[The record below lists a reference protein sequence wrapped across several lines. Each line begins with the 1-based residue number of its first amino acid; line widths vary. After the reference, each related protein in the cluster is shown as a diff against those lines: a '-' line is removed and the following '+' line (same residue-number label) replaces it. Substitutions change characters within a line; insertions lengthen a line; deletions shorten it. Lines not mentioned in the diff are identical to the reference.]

1 MIIHLI
7 YVQYLHLQLLE
18 HLWCVIGAPLL
29 VRQIREMATRNG
41 STVVAFLQALE
52 AFLGLNSYIEFVQ
65 TTFHVVEKK
74 KNVCVL
80 CVFSCVHFVLRKI
93 LYLNCDM

>member
-65 TTFHVVEKK
+65 TMFHVVEKK
-74 KNVCVL
+74 RM
-80 CVFSCVHFVLRKI
+80 CVFYVFFHVFI
-93 LYLNCDM
+93 LFCEKFYI